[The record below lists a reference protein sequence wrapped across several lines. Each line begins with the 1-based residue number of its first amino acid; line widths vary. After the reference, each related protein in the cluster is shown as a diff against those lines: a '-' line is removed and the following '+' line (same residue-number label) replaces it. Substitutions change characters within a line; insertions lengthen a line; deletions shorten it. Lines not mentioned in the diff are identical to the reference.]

1 MNIPPVSPF
10 RVGVLRLT
18 LFFPR
23 SRTVE
28 AGKNWYQNVCE
39 RLNRNFG
46 PASISMTEHDKWQ
59 RLSLAVA
66 LVDVSVESLQKRLDG
81 VLKELEVDESNDV
94 LESFSEI
101 FEI

>member
-28 AGKNWYQNVCE
+28 AGKNWYQDVCE

-46 PASISMTEHDKWQ
+46 PVSISMTEHDKWQ
-59 RLSLAVA
+59 RLSLAIAV
-66 LVDVSVESLQKRLDG
+66 VDASLDSLQKRFDG
-81 VLKELEVDESNDV
+81 IQLELEADESYDV
-94 LESFSEI
+94 VESFSEL